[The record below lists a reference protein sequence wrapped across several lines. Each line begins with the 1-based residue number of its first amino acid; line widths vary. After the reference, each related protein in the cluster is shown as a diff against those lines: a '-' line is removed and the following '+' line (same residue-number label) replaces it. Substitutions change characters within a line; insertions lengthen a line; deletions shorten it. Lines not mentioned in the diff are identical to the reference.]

1 MTVVYLD
8 RVVLLNLAVDYL
20 LLLAT
25 ARLAGLPL
33 RRGGWPWQRRWA
45 RCTQRRYFCPGA
57 GCWRTRRA
65 GWRRGSL
72 CAVWPGGGNAVPGG

>member
-33 RRGGWPWQRRWA
+33 RRRRLACARPWGRHMRR
-45 RCTQRRYFCPGA
+45 RCSCPGA
-57 GCWRTRRA
+57 GSWRIPCA
-65 GWRRGSL
+65 VWRRERP
-72 CAVWPGGGNAVPGG
+72 CAAWPGGGKDVPGG

>member
-25 ARLAGLPL
+25 PGWRDCPCGG
-33 RRGGWPWQRRWA
+33 GGWACARPWGRRMRR
-45 RCTQRRYFCPGA
+45 RCSCPGA
-57 GCWRTRRA
+57 GSWRIPCA
-65 GWRRGSL
+65 VWRRERP
-72 CAVWPGGGNAVPGG
+72 CAAWPGGGKDVPGG